1 MAGKLENQS
10 IRVSWRHLL
19 AILCVFLVVIAGT
32 AQVAHTHN
40 EGADTHAD
48 CSLCAA
54 AHVTVQMDQTPAAP
68 APAVAVI
75 ATLESLPAAVIPSV
89 LCTFALFTRPPPAV

>member
-1 MAGKLENQS
+1 
-10 IRVSWRHLL
+10 
-19 AILCVFLVVIAGT
+19 
-32 AQVAHTHN
+32 
-40 EGADTHAD
+40 
-48 CSLCAA
+48 
-54 AHVTVQMDQTPAAP
+54 MDQTPAAP